1 MIVKN
6 VSSRLHHVG
15 STAIPPGEER
25 IIPDEYAGSINKA
38 ELVEVVVE
46 QEVKPVPRTKKADNP
61 PPPPPPPPVNPPGE
75 GEGK

>member
-25 IIPDEYAGSINKA
+25 IISDEYAGSINKA
-38 ELVEVVVE
+38 ELVEVA

-61 PPPPPPPPVNPPGE
+61 PPPPPPPPVNPE